1 MRLFIVP
8 EKSLLLVVIL
18 HLFTV
23 MSLVLMAHAA
33 TTVRITSPTAK
44 QLVYKSKNQSV
55 LFNCTISASVSDM
68 HINKTFQWLRNDVVV
83 WPAERED
90 TLLWSSFELK
100 NLSDKDEGRYVCIY
114 GQNQDSVTF
123 YFASKRILE
132 FLFNQI

>member
-1 MRLFIVP
+1 MKLFIVP
-8 EKSLLLVVIL
+8 EKSSLPVVVL

-23 MSLVLMAHAA
+23 MSLVLMAHVA

-68 HINKTFQWLRNDVVV
+68 HINKTFQWLRNDAVVS
-83 WPAERED
+83 PAERED

-100 NLSDKDEGRYVCIY
+100 NLSGKDEGKYICIY
-114 GQNQDSVTF
+114 GQNQDSVMF

>member
-1 MRLFIVP
+1 
-8 EKSLLLVVIL
+8 
-18 HLFTV
+18 
-23 MSLVLMAHAA
+23 MSLVLMAHVA

-68 HINKTFQWLRNDVVV
+68 HINKTFQWLRNDAVVS
-83 WPAERED
+83 PAERED
-90 TLLWSSFELK
+90 TLQWSSFELK
-100 NLSDKDEGRYVCIY
+100 NLSDKDEGKYICIY

-132 FLFNQI
+132 FLFTQI